1 MPFLQLVSLTFG
13 RASESPGKFVKTRPS
28 RVSESAPL
36 AEGQECTFLASSQAT
51 PLPLSPGRHSAI
63 SLFVHSSHSGNA
75 AQPCGMSS
83 PQQLYLHRVKT
94 PMRGR
99 PSLRLLPLLLASSTV
114 REEEVAGV
122 PGDPG
127 GFSFLPPRH
136 QRGVWEHEHQPTL
149 PLFTKAAAALRDA
162 RRRSRAGPIQDL
174 E

>member
-1 MPFLQLVSLTFG
+1 MSFLQLVSLTSG
-13 RASESPGKFVKTRPS
+13 QASESPGKFVKTRPS
-28 RVSESAPL
+28 QVSESAPL

-63 SLFVHSSHSGNA
+63 SLFVHSSHAGNA
-75 AQPCGMSS
+75 VTTLWHVIS
-83 PQQLYLHRVKT
+83 PATLLTSCQNPT
-94 PMRGR
+94 GGR

-114 REEEVAGV
+114 REEDVAGV